1 MSGTYTITNLQPN
14 TIYNIKTRIR
24 RTDSGLWTE
33 SGNLSVA
40 TYDIAKITS
49 IPPTTIGNN
58 VTVTYTN
65 PSGNP
70 VEIGLFIDKEDT
82 PIINYQSATGGTHTF
97 EFTEGITAYLY
108 SLTTSSISRTL
119 QFYIKTT
126 QGDKSYS
133 TFTDGVF
140 NVDLE
145 LNKPNFNNFDYLDVN
160 PITTGM
166 TQSLEKIVLNYSD
179 IKVKIP
185 VEMRATAKNEA
196 YMLRYEVQCGNV
208 IQTLK
213 YSDYAELEVTFK
225 KATSNVITV
234 KAIDSRGIAT
244 TVRKEA
250 EFVNYQSPFISDISF
265 ERENGIGTKAFFKI
279 NGTWDITHFS
289 RFTNPSEVYF
299 RYKKLNFGEYSP
311 WININGFNGLDVNEY
326 EGTIKNKTD
335 NSNWI
340 PDISKGYTY
349 EKMGENTYDMYTRDT
364 YTDFS
369 GDEYNPNKYL
379 EFEIGVEY
387 NIEFKIVDKLEEY
400 ILGNILNSGI
410 PCVDKVKKSDGTYSI
425 GINCFADEKYALKV
439 LGKTNISGSGGG
451 DTLPIGIIL
460 PFTSDTIP
468 VNYLLANGNAISR
481 TEYSELFEI
490 IGTTFGEGDSS
501 TTFNLPDLRERVP
514 IGKSD
519 TDINFDEIGK
529 TYGEK
534 EHKLTIAEMPAHGH
548 DISTKAN
555 WGGTS
560 STWDAPARAPAN
572 SGNIEQKG
580 NYTYS
585 TGGSQ
590 AHNNIQPSLVCN
602 YIIKVKKDKPTETT
616 PLTLSEVI
624 DEVKKDVGI
633 VDNLDG
639 NETTKAPSVRVVNS
653 ALEKSVITLYAS
665 GRPEV
670 TTTTNFQSI
679 IFGFNKDLKIGSGLT
694 RRTSDGAIIVNEDM
708 YALVSAQVNLFSDI
722 TVGEVGIQIL
732 VNNEERIKAYYIS
745 STNYNCLTQSPTLLE
760 LHKNDVVQLVIR
772 PRNQTT
778 YHFFADDKFC
788 TNLTVQQV

>member
-14 TIYNIKTRIR
+14 TTYNIKTQIR

-33 SGNLSVA
+33 SSNLSVA

-82 PIINYQSATGGTHTF
+82 PIINYQSATGGNHTF
-97 EFTEGITAYLY
+97 EFTEEITAYLY
-108 SLTTSSISRTL
+108 SLTTSSISKTL

-145 LNKPNFNNFDYLDVN
+145 LNKPNFNNFNYLDVN
-160 PITTGM
+160 PITTSM
-166 TQSLEKIVLNYSD
+166 TQNLEKIVLNYSD

-196 YMLRYEVQCGNV
+196 HMLRYEVQCGN
-208 IQTLK
+208 IMQTLK

-250 EFVNYQSPFISDISF
+250 EFVNYQSPFISEISF

-279 NGTWDITHFS
+279 NGTWDTTHFS

-311 WININGFNGLDVNEY
+311 WINMNGFNGLDVNEY

-340 PDISKGYTY
+340 PDISKGSTY
-349 EKMGENTYDMYTRDT
+349 EKMGESTYDMYTKNT

-369 GDEYNPNKYL
+369 GDKYNPNKYL

-400 ILGNILNSGI
+400 ILGNILSSGI

-439 LGKTNISGSGGG
+439 LGKTNI
-451 DTLPIGIIL
+451 
-460 PFTSDTIP
+460 
-468 VNYLLANGNAISR
+468 
-481 TEYSELFEI
+481 
-490 IGTTFGEGDSS
+490 
-501 TTFNLPDLRERVP
+501 
-514 IGKSD
+514 
-519 TDINFDEIGK
+519 
-529 TYGEK
+529 
-534 EHKLTIAEMPAHGH
+534 
-548 DISTKAN
+548 
-555 WGGTS
+555 
-560 STWDAPARAPAN
+560 
-572 SGNIEQKG
+572 
-580 NYTYS
+580 
-585 TGGSQ
+585 
-590 AHNNIQPSLVCN
+590 
-602 YIIKVKKDKPTETT
+602 
-616 PLTLSEVI
+616 I
-624 DEVKKDVGI
+624 DY
-633 VDNLDG
+633 
-639 NETTKAPSVRVVNS
+639 S

-679 IFGFNKDLKIGSGLT
+679 IFKFNKDLKIGSGLT

-708 YALVSAQVNLFSDI
+708 YALVSAQVNLFSNI

-732 VNNEERIKAYYIS
+732 VNNEERIRAYHVS

-760 LHKNDVVQLVIR
+760 LHKNDVVQLAIR
-772 PRNQTT
+772 PQNQTT

-788 TNLTVQQV
+788 TNLTVQQVYKNLNI